1 MEKSKALEFLKQ
13 ALTDIPNLRN
23 LHYKNPQFKLW
34 CARVETI
41 IKEGLNTDDYNT
53 LLSVKDKYLL
63 DDIVPLDLEAE
74 LDYPQKIE
82 DYVTAVL
89 SIIQKYEMLGAK
101 GETEKDKGGKVEMDK
116 TKILA
121 FLNEKMQEVYE
132 LETLPPNNANFPRW
146 CNTIE
151 GFLYKVFGKD
161 SWEYET
167 FKEAGILRGFVD
179 DEHTQYR
186 KSVKSRDIALASII
200 DTIESTEY
208 KEPAST
214 TEPPKAFIAHGG
226 ETQAR
231 NKLQRF
237 LIALG
242 VTPSII
248 EEEPKE
254 GRSPNEQVEYYLEQA
269 DCAIVLGTA
278 DDKELKDGKLYPR
291 RNVYIEIG
299 RMQERFPKRIIFLL
313 EEGAS
318 FPSNISEKLYTRF
331 TQENMDEAFIT
342 TARELQAFGL
352 LKAVKPQE

>member
-23 LHYKNPQFKLW
+23 LHYKNPKFNLW

-63 DDIVPLDLEAE
+63 DDIVPLNLEAE

-89 SIIQKYEMLGAK
+89 SIIQKYEMLGVK
-101 GETEKDKGGKVEMDK
+101 GEAEKDKGGKVEMDK
-116 TKILA
+116 KKILA

-132 LETLPPNNANFPRW
+132 LETLPPNNAKFPRW
-146 CNTIE
+146 CSTIE

-200 DTIESTEY
+200 DTIESTKY

-226 ETQAR
+226 KSEALD
-231 NKLQRF
+231 KLKEF
-237 LIALG
+237 LVALG
-242 VTPSII
+242 VEPLIV
-248 EEEPKE
+248 EEQASEN
-254 GRSPNEQVEYYLEQA
+254 RSVGNNVDSYARQA
-269 DCAIVLGTA
+269 DCAIILATKGDIDGVTGGFVPRGNVL
-278 DDKELKDGKLYPR
+278 
-291 RNVYIEIG
+291 VEIG
-299 RMQERFPKRIIFLL
+299 KAQELFKDRIIYLL
-313 EEGAS
+313 QAGTK
-318 FPSNISEKLYTRF
+318 FPTNVSEKVWGRF
-331 TQENMDEAFIT
+331 TSSCMDETFIKV
-342 TARELQAFGL
+342 ARELQAFGL